1 MSAPP
6 CSDQVSGSAL
16 AWCFQHPR
24 GRFLSYTR
32 AAHTPGTTP
41 GSQPGSLLVCARSH
55 VLPLCE
61 TTVVSATAEMPTAY
75 TSGPAAGG
83 VVVQP
88 SPSGQTRS
96 HGAPVVPGA
105 WDAKAV
111 ER

>member
-1 MSAPP
+1 MSVHTAWVAADGTQPACVTCVTLQRHSPP
-6 CSDQVSGSAL
+6 S
-16 AWCFQHPR
+16 
-24 GRFLSYTR
+24 
-32 AAHTPGTTP
+32 
-41 GSQPGSLLVCARSH
+41 
-55 VLPLCE
+55 CE
-61 TTVVSATAEMPTAY
+61 TTVVSATAEMPTAH